1 MDNTKELICSVI
13 AEKTVLK
20 EHVYELDEE
29 ANLFLTG
36 LDSFQLMNVIVELER
51 RLEINFKD
59 EELIVI
65 RFQNLKEIYESIC
78 EVLVRYGY
86 GKTEVKA

>member
-1 MDNTKELICSVI
+1 MDNIKEFIRNVI

-20 EHVYELDEE
+20 EQVYELDET
-29 ANLFLTG
+29 ANLFVTG

-51 RLEINFKD
+51 RLEITFKD

-78 EVLVRYGY
+78 EVLMRYGY
-86 GKTEVKA
+86 GKNGVNV